1 MQIVG
6 YILFFCAAVFFL
18 AEAYL
23 FAGSTDEI
31 LHGRKTYD
39 SYAMVTLKAGKR
51 LFFKHESDK
60 TDEIYLIAFVEQIV
74 CFLLLLGAIALL
86 IASIVTAKAI
96 ILGAMIGALVY
107 FCIVLI
113 LHAVLKRKCNP
124 EK

>member
-51 LFFKHESDK
+51 LFFKHKSDEK
-60 TDEIYLIAFVEQIV
+60 DEIYLFPLVEQIV

>member
-1 MQIVG
+1 MQKEHAMQIIG
-6 YILFFCAAVFFL
+6 YILFFSVMILFL
-18 AEAYL
+18 AASYL
-23 FAGSTDEI
+23 FAGNTDVI
-31 LHGRKTYD
+31 LHERKTYD
-39 SYAMVTLKAGKR
+39 SYIMIKLKTCKR
-51 LFFKHESDK
+51 LFFKH
-60 TDEIYLIAFVEQIV
+60 EIYLIAFVEQIV

-86 IASIVTAKAI
+86 IASIVTAKVI

>member
-86 IASIVTAKAI
+86 ILWISIHMIVQSYREKERLDQAKQ
-96 ILGAMIGALVY
+96 
-107 FCIVLI
+107 
-113 LHAVLKRKCNP
+113 
-124 EK
+124 

>member
-51 LFFKHESDK
+51 LFFKHKSDEK
-60 TDEIYLIAFVEQIV
+60 DEIYLFPLVEQIV
-74 CFLLLLGAIALL
+74 CLFILLVAIALL
-86 IASIVTAKAI
+86 VASIVMAKAL
-96 ILGAMIGALVY
+96 ILGAMVGALVY
-107 FCIVLI
+107 FGVVLI
-113 LHAVLKRKCNP
+113 IRAVLKRKCNP